1 MELDVPRHPSLR
13 VAASASLRRSGSRRA
28 EDGHTLT
35 RRTDPYG
42 MRTVGRDS
50 RLTADPEPPGHLRRT
65 AHPRSRSRTDD
76 STWHLLA
83 PPDAQG
89 GGRDADMHSIG
100 EIHIRVTGRSEH
112 NLVAPG
118 LPTVGVGR
126 GVQRPGVGL
135 DLGQY
140 HRHGAFGRVMLEHL
154 PKQVRGDLGGRSAE
168 KRPGEQWASSNT
180 AGVRLWYLCAHWD

>member
-89 GGRDADMHSIG
+89 GGRAADIGAIEGRVDGQCLAQPGGPPG
-100 EIHIRVTGRSEH
+100 EIGR
-112 NLVAPG
+112 
-118 LPTVGVGR
+118 
-126 GVQRPGVGL
+126 
-135 DLGQY
+135 
-140 HRHGAFGRVMLEHL
+140 
-154 PKQVRGDLGGRSAE
+154 
-168 KRPGEQWASSNT
+168 AS
-180 AGVRLWYLCAHWD
+180 